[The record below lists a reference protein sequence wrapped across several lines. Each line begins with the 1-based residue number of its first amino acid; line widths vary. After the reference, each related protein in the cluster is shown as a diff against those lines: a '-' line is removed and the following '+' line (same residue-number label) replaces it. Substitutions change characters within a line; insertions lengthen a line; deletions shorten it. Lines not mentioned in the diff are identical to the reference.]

1 MGWLIALNVLMYIG
15 AGIVFFSTPQWIIA
29 LLLLIVSCLMTLA
42 LSGGKFNP
50 FELFD

>member
-1 MGWLIALNVLMYIG
+1 VIAAILINVLMYIG
-15 AGIVFFSTPQWIIA
+15 AVVLFFGGYGIWALILFILAA
-29 LLLLIVSCLMTLA
+29 LLSLI